1 MPVILFLRQR
11 KEQRTGMIICQPG
24 MQDSQN
30 PTDKKRLSDMNC
42 MERNNGC
49 NKKMTGMATCLL

>member
-24 MQDSQN
+24 MQAGLSES
-30 PTDKKRLSDMNC
+30 TDKKRLSDMNC

-49 NKKMTGMATCLL
+49 NKKI